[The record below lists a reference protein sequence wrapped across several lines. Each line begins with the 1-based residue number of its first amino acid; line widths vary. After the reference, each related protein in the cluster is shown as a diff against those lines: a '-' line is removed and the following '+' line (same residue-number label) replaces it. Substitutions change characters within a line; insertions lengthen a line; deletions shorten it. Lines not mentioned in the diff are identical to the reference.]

1 VGSNSNHSGPP
12 SVDVQPLGEGRYRVV
27 EGARQRV
34 AYAAGPPHARW
45 VFLDGRVYVVDTGKL
60 AGRNSRA
67 HDDEMA
73 LAAPM
78 PATVSALHVGEG
90 DEVAEGD
97 VMVTLE
103 AMKMELLVRAPRAG
117 RVRSLRC
124 KVGDLVQPGVPLAEI
139 E

>member
-1 VGSNSNHSGPP
+1 
-12 SVDVQPLGEGRYRVV
+12 
-27 EGARQRV
+27 
-34 AYAAGPPHARW
+34 
-45 VFLDGRVYVVDTGKL
+45 VFLDGRVYVIDTTKP
-60 AGRNSRA
+60 AGRDPRTY
-67 HDDEMA
+67 DDEMA

-90 DEVAEGD
+90 DDVAEGD
-97 VMVTLE
+97 VLVTLE

-124 KVGDLVQPGVPLAEI
+124 NVGDLVQPGVPLAEI